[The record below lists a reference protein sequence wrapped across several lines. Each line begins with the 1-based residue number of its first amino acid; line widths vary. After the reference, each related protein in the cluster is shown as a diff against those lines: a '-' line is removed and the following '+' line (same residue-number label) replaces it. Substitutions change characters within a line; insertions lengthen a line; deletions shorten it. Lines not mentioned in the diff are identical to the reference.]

1 VTDYDL
7 NPEIGELYP
16 VLLDAKGN
24 LIDGFHRRKA
34 NKNWHTIKL
43 AQIKTKADLLTARII
58 ANCQRLDHSEEAGQW
73 VNELASE
80 LEKEHS
86 DLAMSRRIAD
96 RTGMRQDWVL
106 ARLDEKFKNPKISAA
121 RRVTTERKASEHS
134 SRPTGGISND
144 EFQGMP
150 VEPPRVIRDDA
161 KGDWVLKQWN
171 WVLEKVP
178 ETNAVNDLLP
188 QQRKQVLKQL
198 KALNVRITAWIEA
211 VSDEE
216 V

>member
-1 VTDYDL
+1 MTDYEL

-58 ANCQRLDHSEEAGQW
+58 ANCQRLDHSVESREW
-73 VNELASE
+73 VNALADELA
-80 LEKEHS
+80 KEHS
-86 DLAMSRRIAD
+86 ELAMSTRIAEK
-96 RTGMRQDWVL
+96 TGMSPRWVM
-106 ARLDEKFKNPKISAA
+106 EKLSDKHKDL
-121 RRVTTERKASEHS
+121 RKATKLPVKKGYSESEERVLHKAITES
-134 SRPTGGISND
+134 
-144 EFQGMP
+144 ELQMP

-188 QQRKQVLKQL
+188 PQRKQVLKQL
-198 KALNVRITAWIEA
+198 KNLQLRIIAWIEA

>member
-1 VTDYDL
+1 MTDYEL

-58 ANCQRLDHSEEAGQW
+58 ANCQRMDHSEESKKW
-73 VNELASE
+73 VNELATE
-80 LEKEHS
+80 LSKEHS
-86 DLAMSRRIAD
+86 ELAMSTRIQKI
-96 RTGMRQDWVL
+96 TGMGQHWVL
-106 ARLDEKFKNPKISAA
+106 DRLDGRFKDLKKATKKPTGKVQPVGSTND
-121 RRVTTERKASEHS
+121 VGQASE
-134 SRPTGGISND
+134 TT
-144 EFQGMP
+144 MP
-150 VEPPRVIRDDA
+150 REPHDIRVSRDD
-161 KGDWVLKQWN
+161 
-171 WVLEKVP
+171 E
-178 ETNAVNDLLP
+178 LP
-188 QQRKQVLKQL
+188 AQRKQVLRQL
-198 KALNVRITAWIEA
+198 NTIQVRITAWIKA